1 MRIQH
6 NISALNTYNRMNYTN
21 KLVQQKYESL
31 ASGYRINRASDDV
44 AGLGISEKMRAKIS
58 GLNQGAQNINV
69 GVSLIQTADGGLNT
83 IHSLL
88 NRMVELNGQAMNGT
102 YNYTDR
108 EHIQSEVNEL
118 LEEITRIAEST
129 TFNAIQVLRGT
140 ERIETPIYGTKGHLP
155 SWIAS
160 SSTTLGSLSDFFTVG
175 QASPANHSAAY
186 IDFSSMNASNASDLL
201 KNGFYN
207 TCCTCNNRY
216 SIRFVDTGDNYTR
229 DGNHYIFDVDIT
241 GITNGNDLID
251 RLIQSLST
259 TGSHTVEDQ
268 YGHILPT
275 ANPVNHYTE
284 FAAELDAFGN
294 RTGRLIMFDNR
305 SSARPNI
312 SSGQGLFDEGVYQE
326 LSIQVTGGNEV
337 TIQASDEK
345 DDRIT
350 ILLPDISLEAM
361 GIKDISVYTADSAG
375 KSLTKVREAVEYVS
389 NARGSF
395 GAFQNRLEHSYNNNQ
410 NISENL
416 QSSESLIRDIDIAS
430 DIPYLVKYN
439 LLLQSQQS
447 VLKQIDTQTKNI
459 LQLFEQNL

>member
-21 KLVQQKYESL
+21 KSLQKKYESL
-31 ASGYRINRASDDV
+31 ASGYRINRSSDDA

-58 GLNQGAQNINV
+58 GLNQGAQNVTI
-69 GVSLIQTADGGLNT
+69 GVSLVQTADGGLNE
-83 IHSLL
+83 IHSIL
-88 NRMVELNGQAMNGT
+88 NRMVELSEQAMNGT
-102 YNYTDR
+102 YSLAERAHMQVEMD
-108 EHIQSEVNEL
+108 EL
-118 LEEITRIAEST
+118 LDEVTRIAEST

-140 ERIETPIYGTKGHLP
+140 ERIETPVYGTKGHLP
-155 SWIAS
+155 NWITS

-175 QASPANHSAAY
+175 QASPKNHSAAY
-186 IDFSSMNASNASDLL
+186 IDFSNMNASNASDLL

-207 TCCTCNNRY
+207 TCCTCSNRY
-216 SIRFVDTGDNYTR
+216 SIRFVDTGDKYTSE
-229 DGNHYIFDVDIT
+229 GNHYIFDVDIT

-275 ANPVNHYTE
+275 ANPIHHYTE
-284 FAAELDAFGN
+284 FAAELDAAGN

-305 SSARPNI
+305 SSARPNL
-312 SSGQGLFDEGVYQE
+312 SSGEGLFDEGVYQE

-345 DDRIT
+345 NDRIT

-361 GIKDISVYTADSAG
+361 GIKDISVYTTDSAG
-375 KSLTKVREAVEYVS
+375 KALTKVREAVEYIS
-389 NARGSF
+389 AARGSF
-395 GAFQNRLEHSYNNNQ
+395 GAYQNRLEHTYNNNQ

-416 QSSESLIRDIDIAS
+416 QSAESLIRDS
-430 DIPYLVKYN
+430 DIVSEITSLTKYN
-439 LLLQSQQS
+439 LLLQAQQS
-447 VLKQIDTQTKNI
+447 VLAQINTQTQNI
-459 LQLFEQNL
+459 LQLLQ